1 MIIFFDDLVEYDTT
15 KLDTSDNSVEALNQ
29 IAGGDYWKSII
40 EQYLSGKINGYE
52 AEENFSEQ
60 YCLRLSQSY
69 TYVLNMP
76 IRIHQNQH
84 PKYRMIH
91 ATNHPS
97 GCVLMADNICNR
109 WELLKDIQS
118 GGQLSLFQDDFNN
131 QSIDESTIRERV
143 IEHFSQYGTWT
154 PLTEGEAM
162 FYVKYGAICKSGD
175 IANVLKAL
183 EKEGRLAVK
192 RNPAFSEKT
201 QRPTNFMAEDHGHTV
216 SVKWVK

>member
-1 MIIFFDDLVEYDTT
+1 MRAVELRDNSSKWTMIIFDDLVEYDTT

-109 WELLKDIQS
+109 WELLKDIQVVGS
-118 GGQLSLFQDDFNN
+118 CLFSKMISITSL
-131 QSIDESTIRERV
+131 
-143 IEHFSQYGTWT
+143 
-154 PLTEGEAM
+154 
-162 FYVKYGAICKSGD
+162 
-175 IANVLKAL
+175 
-183 EKEGRLAVK
+183 
-192 RNPAFSEKT
+192 
-201 QRPTNFMAEDHGHTV
+201 
-216 SVKWVK
+216 